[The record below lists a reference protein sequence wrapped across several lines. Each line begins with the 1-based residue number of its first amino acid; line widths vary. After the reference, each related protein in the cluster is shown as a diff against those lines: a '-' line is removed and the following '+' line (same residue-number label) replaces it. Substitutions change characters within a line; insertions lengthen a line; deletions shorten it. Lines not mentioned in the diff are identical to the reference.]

1 MNDTSRYIVAIVL
14 AMIILFSWQILF
26 PAEDRIIPTNIVESS
41 PKFSVKENDKNNLT
55 EVVNKDIC
63 SPNPIIIENGS
74 LEGSIDL
81 CGAKINEIFLK
92 KFNTT
97 TDQDSDYVQL
107 FNESSYW
114 VNAGWLAPRG
124 ANFLLPSEN
133 SLWKLESQ
141 NSILSP
147 NNPVV
152 ISWENGE
159 DLKFIQTYS
168 VDEDYLFSF
177 KQEVENNS
185 LGLITLFPFSKLSR
199 QELPT
204 DQALGLLHEGP
215 TGWFD
220 GELEEQDYDDI
231 EKNEFR
237 KEFSSGWIG
246 IRDKYWA
253 TAISSLDEGA
263 KKAHFKMSKS
273 NDESIYRIGY
283 TGEAIS
289 ASPGSRLSSS
299 GLIFIGAKEVDII
312 DNYSNNKDLPNFDL
326 LIDWGWFYF
335 ISKPLFYILDF
346 LFSYTG
352 NFGIAILL
360 LTVLIKLV
368 FFPVVNRSYVQMAK
382 MRKVQPEIAKMK
394 ELYGDDRQRMAQ
406 EMQSLYKKEEL
417 KPLSGCLPV
426 LIQIPVFFALYN
438 VLLVTIEMRHA
449 PFIGWIRDLSAPDPL
464 SVFNL
469 FGIINWTP
477 PQILMIGVF
486 HLLFGLTFLL
496 QTKLNPAPTDPIQKT
511 LFTWMPIFM
520 IFIAANF
527 PIGLVIYWAW
537 NGLLSIMQQAY
548 IMKKQGMDIAL
559 FENFRKKR
567 KSERLIKK

>member
-26 PAEDRIIPTNIVESS
+26 PVEDQIIPTNIVESS
-41 PKFSVKENDKNNLT
+41 PKFSVKENDKNNFT
-55 EVVNKDIC
+55 DVVNKDIC
-63 SPNPIIIENGS
+63 SPNPIIIENES

-220 GELEEQDYDDI
+220 EELEEQDYDDI

-237 KEFSSGWIG
+237 REFSSGWIG

-426 LIQIPVFFALYN
+426 FIQIPVFFALYN

-469 FGIINWTP
+469 FGIISWTP

-559 FENFRKKR
+559 FENFRKK
-567 KSERLIKK
+567 ENPND

>member
-26 PAEDRIIPTNIVESS
+26 PVEDQIIPTNIVESS

-63 SPNPIIIENGS
+63 SPNPIIIENES

-220 GELEEQDYDDI
+220 EELEEQDYDDI

-237 KEFSSGWIG
+237 REFSSGWIG

-426 LIQIPVFFALYN
+426 FIQIPVFFALYN

-559 FENFRKKR
+559 FENFRKK
-567 KSERLIKK
+567 ENPND

>member
-26 PAEDRIIPTNIVESS
+26 PVEDQIIPTNIVESS
-41 PKFSVKENDKNNLT
+41 PKVSVEENDKNNFT
-55 EVVNKDIC
+55 EVANKDIC
-63 SPNPIIIENGS
+63 SPNPIIIENES

-220 GELEEQDYDDI
+220 EELEEQDYDDI

-237 KEFSSGWIG
+237 REFSSGWIG

-426 LIQIPVFFALYN
+426 FIQIPVFFALYN

-559 FENFRKKR
+559 FENFRKK
-567 KSERLIKK
+567 ENPND

>member
-41 PKFSVKENDKNNLT
+41 PKFSVKENDKNNLA

-220 GELEEQDYDDI
+220 EELEEQDYDDI

-237 KEFSSGWIG
+237 REFSSGWIG

-426 LIQIPVFFALYN
+426 FIQIPVFFALYN

-559 FENFRKKR
+559 FENFRKK
-567 KSERLIKK
+567 ENPND

>member
-26 PAEDRIIPTNIVESS
+26 PVEDQIIPTNIVESS
-41 PKFSVKENDKNNLT
+41 PKFSVKENDKNNFT
-55 EVVNKDIC
+55 DVVNKDIC
-63 SPNPIIIENGS
+63 SPNPIIIENES

-220 GELEEQDYDDI
+220 EELEEQDYDDI

-237 KEFSSGWIG
+237 REFSSGWIG

-426 LIQIPVFFALYN
+426 FIQIPVFFALYN

-469 FGIINWTP
+469 FGIISWTP

-511 LFTWMPIFM
+511 LFTWMPIFT

-559 FENFRKKR
+559 FENFRKK
-567 KSERLIKK
+567 ENPND

>member
-26 PAEDRIIPTNIVESS
+26 PVEDQIIPTNIVESS
-41 PKFSVKENDKNNLT
+41 PKFSVKENDKNNFT

-63 SPNPIIIENGS
+63 SPNPIIIENES

-152 ISWENGE
+152 ISWDNGE

-220 GELEEQDYDDI
+220 EELEEQDYDDI

-237 KEFSSGWIG
+237 REFSSGWIG

-273 NDESIYRIGY
+273 SDESIYRIGY

-426 LIQIPVFFALYN
+426 FIQIPVFFALYN

-559 FENFRKKR
+559 FENFRKK
-567 KSERLIKK
+567 ENPND

>member
-41 PKFSVKENDKNNLT
+41 PKFSVKENDKNNLA

-114 VNAGWLAPRG
+114 VNVGWLAPRG

-220 GELEEQDYDDI
+220 EELEEQDYDDI

-237 KEFSSGWIG
+237 REFSSGWIG

-559 FENFRKKR
+559 FENFRKK
-567 KSERLIKK
+567 ENPND

>member
-14 AMIILFSWQILF
+14 AMIILFSWQLLF
-26 PAEDRIIPTNIVESS
+26 PVEEQIISNDTVDTRPTLSSEESKAINFIESKNKETCESS
-41 PKFSVKENDKNNLT
+41 R
-55 EVVNKDIC
+55 
-63 SPNPIIIENGS
+63 IIIENER

-97 TDQDSDYVQL
+97 TDKDSDYVQL
-107 FNESSYW
+107 FSNTSYW

-124 ANFLLPSEN
+124 ADFFLPDEN
-133 SLWKLESQ
+133 SLWRLESQ
-141 NSILSP
+141 NSVLSP
-147 NNPVV
+147 NSPVT
-152 ISWENGE
+152 ISWENDQG
-159 DLKFIQTYS
+159 LKFLQTYS
-168 VDEDYLFSF
+168 VDENYLFSF

-185 LGLITLFPFSKLSR
+185 LGLITLFPFNKLSR
-199 QELPT
+199 QELPK
-204 DQALGLLHEGP
+204 DQSIGLLHEGP

-220 GELEEQDYDDI
+220 DELEEEDYDDI
-231 EKNEFR
+231 EKNDFRREFN
-237 KEFSSGWIG
+237 SGWIG

-263 KKAHFKMSKS
+263 KKAHFKMSS
-273 NDESIYRIGY
+273 IDENNIYRIGY

-289 ASPGSRLSSS
+289 ASSGSRLSSS
-299 GLIFIGAKEVDII
+299 GLIFLGAKEVDII
-312 DNYSNNKDLPNFDL
+312 DNYALNKDLPNFDL

-346 LFSYTG
+346 LFSFTG
-352 NFGIAILL
+352 NFGVAILL

-368 FFPVVNRSYVQMAK
+368 FFPIVNRSYVQMAK

-394 ELYGDDRQRMAQ
+394 ELYGDDRQKMAQ

-426 LIQIPVFFALYN
+426 FIQIPVFFALYN

-469 FGIINWTP
+469 FGLISWTP

-559 FENFRKKR
+559 FESFRKND
-567 KSERLIKK
+567 STSD

>member
-41 PKFSVKENDKNNLT
+41 PKFSVKENDKNNLA

-220 GELEEQDYDDI
+220 EELEEQDYDDI

-237 KEFSSGWIG
+237 REFSSGWIG

-559 FENFRKKR
+559 FENFRKK
-567 KSERLIKK
+567 ENPND

>member
-26 PAEDRIIPTNIVESS
+26 PVEDQIIPTNIVESS
-41 PKFSVKENDKNNLT
+41 PKFSVKENDKNNFT
-55 EVVNKDIC
+55 EVVNKDTC
-63 SPNPIIIENGS
+63 SPNPIIIENES

-152 ISWENGE
+152 ISWDNGE

-185 LGLITLFPFSKLSR
+185 VGLITLFPFSKLSR

-220 GELEEQDYDDI
+220 EELEEQDYDDI

-237 KEFSSGWIG
+237 REFSSGWIG

-426 LIQIPVFFALYN
+426 FIQIPVFFALYN

-559 FENFRKKR
+559 FENFRKK
-567 KSERLIKK
+567 ENPND

>member
-26 PAEDRIIPTNIVESS
+26 PVEDQIIPTNIVESS
-41 PKFSVKENDKNNLT
+41 PKFSVKENDKNNFT
-55 EVVNKDIC
+55 EVVNKDTC
-63 SPNPIIIENGS
+63 SPNPIIIENES

-220 GELEEQDYDDI
+220 EELEEQDYDDI

-237 KEFSSGWIG
+237 REFSSGWIG

-426 LIQIPVFFALYN
+426 FIQIPVFFALYN

-559 FENFRKKR
+559 FENFRKK
-567 KSERLIKK
+567 ENPND

>member
-1 MNDTSRYIVAIVL
+1 MNDSSRYIVAIVL
-14 AMIILFSWQILF
+14 AMVILFSWQILF
-26 PAEDRIIPTNIVESS
+26 PVEEPFTETNTVNIESNFSSTELSQTNIGKLTTKES
-41 PKFSVKENDKNNLT
+41 
-55 EVVNKDIC
+55 C
-63 SPNPIIIENGS
+63 SSSRVIIENDR

-92 KFNTT
+92 KFNKT
-97 TDQDSDYVQL
+97 TDKDSDYVQL

-114 VNAGWLAPRG
+114 VDAGWLAPRG
-124 ANFLLPSEN
+124 AEFILPNEE

-147 NNPVV
+147 TSPIS
-152 ISWENGE
+152 ISWNNGQG
-159 DLKFIQTYS
+159 LKFIQTYS
-168 VDEDYLFSF
+168 VDNNYLFSF
-177 KQEVENNS
+177 KQEVENS
-185 LGLITLFPFSKLSR
+185 SPGLITLFPFSKLSR

-204 DQALGLLHEGP
+204 DRALGLLHEGP

-220 GELEEQDYDDI
+220 DELEEQDYDDI
-231 EKNEFR
+231 EKNDFR
-237 KEFSSGWIG
+237 KEFQSGWIG

-253 TAISSLDEGA
+253 TAISSSDVGA
-263 KKAHFKMSKS
+263 KKAHFKISRESKS
-273 NDESIYRIGY
+273 DIYRIGY

-289 ASPGSRLSSS
+289 ASSGSTLSSN

-312 DNYSNNKDLPNFDL
+312 QNYSENKNLPKFDL
-326 LIDWGWFYF
+326 IIDWGWFYF

-352 NFGIAILL
+352 NFGVAILL

-382 MRKVQPEIAKMK
+382 MRKVQPEITKMK

-426 LIQIPVFFALYN
+426 FIQIPVFFALYN

-449 PFIGWIRDLSAPDPL
+449 PFIAWIRDLSAPDPL

-469 FGIINWTP
+469 FGLISWTP

-486 HLLFGLTFLL
+486 HLLFGLTFML

-548 IMKKQGMDIAL
+548 IMRQQGMEIAL
-559 FENFRKKR
+559 FASFGKKENPND
-567 KSERLIKK
+567 

>member
-26 PAEDRIIPTNIVESS
+26 PVEDQIIPTNIVESS
-41 PKFSVKENDKNNLT
+41 PKFSVKENDKNNFT

-63 SPNPIIIENGS
+63 SPNPIIIENES

-220 GELEEQDYDDI
+220 EELEEQDYDDI

-237 KEFSSGWIG
+237 REFSSGWIG

-426 LIQIPVFFALYN
+426 FIQIPVFFALYN

-496 QTKLNPAPTDPIQKT
+496 QTKLT
-511 LFTWMPIFM
+511 LFKKLFSL
-520 IFIAANF
+520 
-527 PIGLVIYWAW
+527 GC
-537 NGLLSIMQQAY
+537 LS
-548 IMKKQGMDIAL
+548 L
-559 FENFRKKR
+559 
-567 KSERLIKK
+567 

>member
-26 PAEDRIIPTNIVESS
+26 PVEDQIIPTNIVESS
-41 PKFSVKENDKNNLT
+41 PKFSVKENDKNNFT

-63 SPNPIIIENGS
+63 SPNPIIIENES

-152 ISWENGE
+152 ISWDNGE

-185 LGLITLFPFSKLSR
+185 VGLITLFPFSKLSR

-220 GELEEQDYDDI
+220 EELEEQDYDDI

-237 KEFSSGWIG
+237 REFSSGWIG

-426 LIQIPVFFALYN
+426 FIQIPVFFALYN

-559 FENFRKKR
+559 FENFRKK
-567 KSERLIKK
+567 ENPND

>member
-26 PAEDRIIPTNIVESS
+26 PVEDQIIPTNIVESS
-41 PKFSVKENDKNNLT
+41 PKFSVKENEKNNFT

-220 GELEEQDYDDI
+220 EELEEQDYDDI

-237 KEFSSGWIG
+237 REFSSGWIG

-559 FENFRKKR
+559 FENFRKK
-567 KSERLIKK
+567 ENPND

>member
-1 MNDTSRYIVAIVL
+1 MNDSSRYIVAIVL
-14 AMIILFSWQILF
+14 AMVILFSWQILF
-26 PAEDRIIPTNIVESS
+26 PVEEPFTETNTVNIESNFSSKELSQTNIGKLTTKES
-41 PKFSVKENDKNNLT
+41 
-55 EVVNKDIC
+55 C
-63 SPNPIIIENGS
+63 SSSRVIIENDR

-92 KFNTT
+92 KFNKT
-97 TDQDSDYVQL
+97 TDKDSDYVQL

-114 VNAGWLAPRG
+114 VDAGWLAPRG
-124 ANFLLPSEN
+124 AEFILPNEE

-147 NNPVV
+147 TSPIS
-152 ISWENGE
+152 ISWNNGQG
-159 DLKFIQTYS
+159 LKFIQTYS
-168 VDEDYLFSF
+168 VDNNYLFSF
-177 KQEVENNS
+177 KQEVENS
-185 LGLITLFPFSKLSR
+185 SPGLITLFPFSKLSR

-204 DQALGLLHEGP
+204 DRALGLLHEGP

-220 GELEEQDYDDI
+220 DELEEQDYDDI
-231 EKNEFR
+231 EKNDFR
-237 KEFSSGWIG
+237 KEFQSGWIG

-253 TAISSLDEGA
+253 TAISSSDVGA
-263 KKAHFKMSKS
+263 KKAHFKISRESKS
-273 NDESIYRIGY
+273 DIYRIGY

-289 ASPGSRLSSS
+289 ASSGSTLSSN

-312 DNYSNNKDLPNFDL
+312 QNYSENKNLPKFDL
-326 LIDWGWFYF
+326 IIDWGWFYF

-352 NFGIAILL
+352 NFGVAILL

-382 MRKVQPEIAKMK
+382 MRKVQPEITKMK

-426 LIQIPVFFALYN
+426 FIQIPVFFALYN

-449 PFIGWIRDLSAPDPL
+449 PFIAWIRDLSAPDPL

-469 FGIINWTP
+469 FGLISWTP

-486 HLLFGLTFLL
+486 HLLFGLTFML

-548 IMKKQGMDIAL
+548 IMRQQGMEIAL
-559 FENFRKKR
+559 FASFGKKENPND
-567 KSERLIKK
+567 

>member
-41 PKFSVKENDKNNLT
+41 PKFSVKENDKNNLA

-152 ISWENGE
+152 ISWDNGE

-220 GELEEQDYDDI
+220 EELEEQDYDDI

-237 KEFSSGWIG
+237 REFSSGWIG

-426 LIQIPVFFALYN
+426 FIQIPVFFALYN

-559 FENFRKKR
+559 FENFRKK
-567 KSERLIKK
+567 ENPND

>member
-41 PKFSVKENDKNNLT
+41 PKFSVKENDKNNFT
-55 EVVNKDIC
+55 DVVNKDIC
-63 SPNPIIIENGS
+63 SPNPIIIENES

-220 GELEEQDYDDI
+220 EELEEQDYDDI

-237 KEFSSGWIG
+237 REFSSGWIG

-559 FENFRKKR
+559 FENFRKK
-567 KSERLIKK
+567 ENPND

>member
-26 PAEDRIIPTNIVESS
+26 PVEDQIIPTNIVESS
-41 PKFSVKENDKNNLT
+41 PKVSVEENDKNNFT
-55 EVVNKDIC
+55 EVANKDIC
-63 SPNPIIIENGS
+63 SPNPIIIENES

-152 ISWENGE
+152 ISWDNGE

-220 GELEEQDYDDI
+220 EELEEQDYDDI

-237 KEFSSGWIG
+237 REFSSGWIG

-426 LIQIPVFFALYN
+426 FIQIPVFFALYN

-559 FENFRKKR
+559 FENFRKK
-567 KSERLIKK
+567 ENPND

>member
-26 PAEDRIIPTNIVESS
+26 PVEDQIIPTNIVESS
-41 PKFSVKENDKNNLT
+41 PKFSVKENDKNNLA

-63 SPNPIIIENGS
+63 SPNPIIIENES

-152 ISWENGE
+152 ISWDNGE

-220 GELEEQDYDDI
+220 EELEEQDYDDI

-237 KEFSSGWIG
+237 REFSSGWIG

-426 LIQIPVFFALYN
+426 FIQIPVFFALYN

-559 FENFRKKR
+559 FENFRKK
-567 KSERLIKK
+567 ENPND

>member
-26 PAEDRIIPTNIVESS
+26 PAEDRIVPTNIVESS

-220 GELEEQDYDDI
+220 EELEEQDYDDI

-237 KEFSSGWIG
+237 REFSSGWIG

-559 FENFRKKR
+559 FENFRKK
-567 KSERLIKK
+567 ENPND

>member
-26 PAEDRIIPTNIVESS
+26 PVEDQIIPTNIVESS
-41 PKFSVKENDKNNLT
+41 PKFSVKENDKNNFT
-55 EVVNKDIC
+55 DVVNKDIC
-63 SPNPIIIENGS
+63 SPNPIIIENES

-152 ISWENGE
+152 ISWDNGE

-220 GELEEQDYDDI
+220 EELEEQDYDDI

-237 KEFSSGWIG
+237 REFSSGWIG

-426 LIQIPVFFALYN
+426 FIQIPVFFALYN

-559 FENFRKKR
+559 FENFRKK
-567 KSERLIKK
+567 ENPND

>member
-41 PKFSVKENDKNNLT
+41 PKFSVKENDKNNLA

-185 LGLITLFPFSKLSR
+185 LGLITLFPFNKLSR

-220 GELEEQDYDDI
+220 EELEEQDYDDI

-237 KEFSSGWIG
+237 REFSSGWIG

-559 FENFRKKR
+559 FENFRKK
-567 KSERLIKK
+567 ENPND

>member
-26 PAEDRIIPTNIVESS
+26 PAEDRIISTNIVESS

-220 GELEEQDYDDI
+220 EELEEQDYDDI

-237 KEFSSGWIG
+237 REFSSGWIG

-559 FENFRKKR
+559 FENFRKK
-567 KSERLIKK
+567 ENPND

>member
-26 PAEDRIIPTNIVESS
+26 PVEDQIIPTNIVESS
-41 PKFSVKENDKNNLT
+41 PKFSVKENDKNNFT

-220 GELEEQDYDDI
+220 EELEEQDYDDI

-237 KEFSSGWIG
+237 REFSSGWIG

-426 LIQIPVFFALYN
+426 FIQIPVFFALYN

-559 FENFRKKR
+559 FENFRKK
-567 KSERLIKK
+567 ENPND

>member
-1 MNDTSRYIVAIVL
+1 MNDSSRYIVAIAL
-14 AMIILFSWQILF
+14 AMVILFSWQILF
-26 PAEDRIIPTNIVESS
+26 PVEEPFTETNTVNIESNFSSKELSQTNIGKLTTKES
-41 PKFSVKENDKNNLT
+41 
-55 EVVNKDIC
+55 C
-63 SPNPIIIENGS
+63 SSSRVIIENDR

-92 KFNTT
+92 KFNKT
-97 TDQDSDYVQL
+97 TDKDSDYVQL

-114 VNAGWLAPRG
+114 VDAGWLAPRG
-124 ANFLLPSEN
+124 AEFILPNEE

-147 NNPVV
+147 TSPIS
-152 ISWENGE
+152 ISWNNGQG
-159 DLKFIQTYS
+159 LKFIQTYS
-168 VDEDYLFSF
+168 VDNNYLFSF
-177 KQEVENNS
+177 KQEVENS
-185 LGLITLFPFSKLSR
+185 SPGLITLFPFSKLSR

-204 DQALGLLHEGP
+204 DRALGLLHEGP

-220 GELEEQDYDDI
+220 DELEEQDYDDI
-231 EKNEFR
+231 EKNDFR
-237 KEFSSGWIG
+237 KEFQSGWIG

-253 TAISSLDEGA
+253 TAISSSDEGA
-263 KKAHFKMSKS
+263 KKAHFKISRESKS
-273 NDESIYRIGY
+273 DIYRIGY

-289 ASPGSRLSSS
+289 ASSGSTLSSN

-312 DNYSNNKDLPNFDL
+312 QNYSENKNLPKFDL
-326 LIDWGWFYF
+326 IIDWGWFYF

-352 NFGIAILL
+352 NFGVAILL

-426 LIQIPVFFALYN
+426 FIQIPVFFALYN

-449 PFIGWIRDLSAPDPL
+449 PFIAWIRDLSAPDPL

-469 FGIINWTP
+469 FGLISWTP

-486 HLLFGLTFLL
+486 HLLFGLTFML

-548 IMKKQGMDIAL
+548 IMRQQGMEIAL
-559 FENFRKKR
+559 FASFGKKENPND
-567 KSERLIKK
+567 

>member
-41 PKFSVKENDKNNLT
+41 PKFSVKENDKNNLA

-63 SPNPIIIENGS
+63 SPNPIIIENES

-220 GELEEQDYDDI
+220 EELEEQDYDDI

-237 KEFSSGWIG
+237 REFSSGWIG

-559 FENFRKKR
+559 FENFRKK
-567 KSERLIKK
+567 ENPND

>member
-26 PAEDRIIPTNIVESS
+26 PVEDQIIPTNIVESS
-41 PKFSVKENDKNNLT
+41 PKFSVKENDKNNLA

-220 GELEEQDYDDI
+220 EELEEQDYDDI

-237 KEFSSGWIG
+237 REFSSGWIG

-299 GLIFIGAKEVDII
+299 RLIFIGAKEVDII

-426 LIQIPVFFALYN
+426 FIQIPVFFALYN

-559 FENFRKKR
+559 FENFRKK
-567 KSERLIKK
+567 ENPND

>member
-41 PKFSVKENDKNNLT
+41 PKFSVKENDKNNLA

-185 LGLITLFPFSKLSR
+185 LGLITLFPFNKLSR

-220 GELEEQDYDDI
+220 EELEEQDYDDI

-237 KEFSSGWIG
+237 REFSSGWIG

-426 LIQIPVFFALYN
+426 FIQIPVFFALYN

-559 FENFRKKR
+559 FENFRKK
-567 KSERLIKK
+567 ENPND

>member
-26 PAEDRIIPTNIVESS
+26 PVEDQIIPTNIVESS
-41 PKFSVKENDKNNLT
+41 PKVSVEENDKNNFT

-63 SPNPIIIENGS
+63 SPNPIIIENES

-220 GELEEQDYDDI
+220 EELEEQDYDDI

-237 KEFSSGWIG
+237 REFSSGWIG

-559 FENFRKKR
+559 FENFRKK
-567 KSERLIKK
+567 ENPND

>member
-14 AMIILFSWQILF
+14 AMIILFSWQIIF
-26 PAEDRIIPTNIVESS
+26 PVEEPIVQNNTVENSPNLNPEETKDKNFIPTLSQES
-41 PKFSVKENDKNNLT
+41 
-55 EVVNKDIC
+55 C
-63 SPNPIIIENGS
+63 SSSPIIIENER

-97 TDQDSDYVQL
+97 TDKDSNYVQL
-107 FNESSYW
+107 FSNSSYW

-124 ANFLLPSEN
+124 ADFLLPNEN
-133 SLWKLESQ
+133 SLWELESQ
-141 NSILSP
+141 NSVLSP
-147 NNPVV
+147 NSPVV
-152 ISWENGE
+152 ITWQNEQG
-159 DLKFIQTYS
+159 LKFFQTYS
-168 VDEDYLFSF
+168 IDENYLFTF

-185 LGLITLFPFSKLSR
+185 LGLITLFPFNKLSR
-199 QELPT
+199 QELPSDKT
-204 DQALGLLHEGP
+204 IGLLHEGP

-220 GELEEQDYDDI
+220 DELEEEDYDDI
-231 EKNEFR
+231 EKNDFRREFN
-237 KEFSSGWIG
+237 SGWIG

-263 KKAHFKMSKS
+263 KKAHFKMSS
-273 NDESIYRIGY
+273 DANNSIYRIGY

-289 ASPGSRLSSS
+289 ASAGSKLSSS
-299 GLIFIGAKEVDII
+299 GLIFLGAKEVDII
-312 DNYSNNKDLPNFDL
+312 DNYSTNKNLPNFDL

-335 ISKPLFYILDF
+335 ISKPLFYVLDF

-352 NFGIAILL
+352 NFGVAILL

-368 FFPVVNRSYVQMAK
+368 FFPIVNRSYVQMAK
-382 MRKVQPEIAKMK
+382 MRKVQPEITKMK
-394 ELYGDDRQRMAQ
+394 ELYGDDRQKMAQ

-426 LIQIPVFFALYN
+426 FIQIPVFFALYN

-469 FGIINWTP
+469 FGLINWTP
-477 PQILMIGVF
+477 PQLLMIGVF

-559 FENFRKKR
+559 FENFRKKD
-567 KSERLIKK
+567 SAND

>member
-26 PAEDRIIPTNIVESS
+26 PVEDQIIPTNIVESS
-41 PKFSVKENDKNNLT
+41 PKFSVKENDKNNLA

-220 GELEEQDYDDI
+220 EELEEQDYDDI

-237 KEFSSGWIG
+237 REFSSGWIG

-559 FENFRKKR
+559 FENFRKK
-567 KSERLIKK
+567 ENPND

>member
-1 MNDTSRYIVAIVL
+1 MNDSSRYIVAIVL
-14 AMIILFSWQILF
+14 AMVILFSWQILF
-26 PAEDRIIPTNIVESS
+26 PVEEPFTETNTVNIESNFSSTELSQTNIGKLTTKES
-41 PKFSVKENDKNNLT
+41 
-55 EVVNKDIC
+55 C
-63 SPNPIIIENGS
+63 SSSRVIIENDR

-92 KFNTT
+92 KFNKT
-97 TDQDSDYVQL
+97 TDKDSDYVQL

-114 VNAGWLAPRG
+114 VDAGWLAPRG
-124 ANFLLPSEN
+124 AEFILPNEE

-147 NNPVV
+147 NSPIS
-152 ISWENGE
+152 ISWSNGQG
-159 DLKFIQTYS
+159 LKFIQTYS
-168 VDEDYLFSF
+168 VDNNYLFSF
-177 KQEVENNS
+177 KQEVENS
-185 LGLITLFPFSKLSR
+185 SPGLITLFPFSKLSR

-204 DQALGLLHEGP
+204 DRALGLLHEGP

-220 GELEEQDYDDI
+220 DELEEQDYDDI
-231 EKNEFR
+231 EKNDFR
-237 KEFSSGWIG
+237 KEFQSGWIG

-253 TAISSLDEGA
+253 TAISSSDVGA
-263 KKAHFKMSKS
+263 KKAHFKISRESKS
-273 NDESIYRIGY
+273 DIYRIGY

-289 ASPGSRLSSS
+289 ASSGSTLSSN

-312 DNYSNNKDLPNFDL
+312 QNYSENKNLPKFDL
-326 LIDWGWFYF
+326 IIDWGWFYF

-352 NFGIAILL
+352 NFGVAILL

-426 LIQIPVFFALYN
+426 FIQIPVFFALYN

-449 PFIGWIRDLSAPDPL
+449 PFIAWIRDLSAPDPL

-469 FGIINWTP
+469 FGLISWTP

-486 HLLFGLTFLL
+486 HLLFGLTFML

-548 IMKKQGMDIAL
+548 IMRQQGMEIAL
-559 FENFRKKR
+559 FASFGKKENPND
-567 KSERLIKK
+567 